1 MWRNICET
9 RQHWNA
15 NFSPLSLSS
24 LYNFA
29 HLRDTCIIQT
39 FTYHVYRPLPQKI
52 TKQNKKKG
60 VETFL
65 KVNTRIYINI
75 RYFPHITALTIGNCP
90 LFFANE
96 FINFLTRIT
105 LQKIICIGG
114 WCEFIQD
121 WQIFWDTHKNGC
133 LLYTYEVM
141 HILTK
146 KMGGLVC
153 FQALNLLERAYT

>member
-1 MWRNICET
+1 MWNEAALECK
-9 RQHWNA
+9 
-15 NFSPLSLSS
+15 FSPLSLSS

-39 FTYHVYRPLPQKI
+39 FTYYVYRPLPQKI

-65 KVNTRIYINI
+65 KVNTRIYINF
-75 RYFPHITALTIGNCP
+75 RYFPHLTALTIGNYYP
-90 LFFANE
+90 LIFANE

-105 LQKIICIGG
+105 LQKIILADVNSFKIGKSFG
-114 WCEFIQD
+114 TLIKMDAYF
-121 WQIFWDTHKNGC
+121 T
-133 LLYTYEVM
+133 LM

-153 FQALNLLERAYT
+153 LELAWESLYLKIQQ

>member
-1 MWRNICET
+1 M
-9 RQHWNA
+9 
-15 NFSPLSLSS
+15 
-24 LYNFA
+24 
-29 HLRDTCIIQT
+29 
-39 FTYHVYRPLPQKI
+39 
-52 TKQNKKKG
+52 
-60 VETFL
+60 

-75 RYFPHITALTIGNCP
+75 RYFPHITALTIGDCP
-90 LFFANE
+90 LIFANE

-121 WQIFWDTHKNGC
+121 YLQIFWDTHKNGC

-153 FQALNLLERAYT
+153 FQALNLLELKNTAIVHSSQSSPKSIDALLLQDKIYDELISSQKGVYF

>member
-1 MWRNICET
+1 MWNEAALECK
-9 RQHWNA
+9 
-15 NFSPLSLSS
+15 FFPLSLSS

-75 RYFPHITALTIGNCP
+75 RYFPHLTALTIGNYYP
-90 LFFANE
+90 LIFANE

-105 LQKIICIGG
+105 LQKIICILVDDVNSFKIGKSFG
-114 WCEFIQD
+114 TLIKMDAYFILMKLC
-121 WQIFWDTHKNGC
+121 T
-133 LLYTYEVM
+133 
-141 HILTK
+141 
-146 KMGGLVC
+146 
-153 FQALNLLERAYT
+153 